1 MGNLRDEEET
11 DRRALAKH
19 FWETQFKQKCFYNCG
34 SCVIKK
40 KAIDLAKKSGN
51 FDEVMGFIQKT
62 EVCEIVATYSTPYRW
77 LPVFGRITFM
87 IVSDKGHHE
96 FFSVLKMNIISM
108 FKRHD
113 V

>member
-1 MGNLRDEEET
+1 MGNLRYEDEA

-19 FWETQFKQKCFYNCG
+19 FWGTQFKQKCFYNCG

-40 KAIDLAKKSGN
+40 RAIDLAKKSGT
-51 FDEVMGFIQKT
+51 FDEVGEHIQKT
-62 EVCEIVATYSTPYRW
+62 EVCEIVATYSKPYRW

-87 IVSDKGHHE
+87 IVSDKGHYE
-96 FFSVLKMNIISM
+96 FFSVCKMNIMSM
-108 FKRHD
+108 FKKHD